1 MKGHVQRQQQ
11 FFDCLSATNHW
22 FVLGI
27 QWNEDTNI
35 HHKIILA
42 EQQFNKPFFMEIFM
56 IGAWTIC
63 NERNDYVFNHKPPSY
78 ALWKAR
84 FKSEVRENYVK
95 LRKSSIDQSLAG

>member
-1 MKGHVQRQQQ
+1 
-11 FFDCLSATNHW
+11 
-22 FVLGI
+22 
-27 QWNEDTNI
+27 
-35 HHKIILA
+35 
-42 EQQFNKPFFMEIFM
+42 MEIFM